1 MFEIIKAGGLLMWP
15 ILISSVVAMA
25 IILERYW
32 TLQSQRIAP
41 STLLGQVWG
50 QLRNNKMD
58 SKAIKELRDKNLL
71 GQVLAAG
78 LANSRHGR
86 EVMKDSIEEAC
97 SHARHELERYLNAL
111 GTIAAITPLLGL
123 LGTVLGM
130 IDVFTV
136 IVNLGTG
143 DAGALAGGISKALI
157 TTATGLGVA
166 IPALIFHRALQ
177 RRVDSIM
184 VSIEQQGIRL
194 VDALFS
200 EKTISPQDS

>member
-1 MFEIIKAGGLLMWP
+1 MFEIIKAGGMLMWP
-15 ILISSVVAMA
+15 IIICSIIALA

-32 TLQSQRIAP
+32 SLQSNRIAP
-41 STLLGQVWG
+41 STLLPKVWG
-50 QLRNNKMD
+50 MLRNNQMD
-58 SKAIKELRDKNLL
+58 GKAVKELKQENLL

-86 EVMKDSIEEAC
+86 DVMKDSIEEAC
-97 SHARHELERYLNAL
+97 SHASHELERYLNAL

-136 IVNLGTG
+136 IVSQGTG
-143 DAGALAGGISKALI
+143 DAGALAGGISKALV
-157 TTATGLGVA
+157 TTAAGLGIA

-177 RRVDSIM
+177 RRVESIM
-184 VSIEQQGIRL
+184 VSIEQQSIRL

-200 EKTISPQDS
+200 EKTINADS